1 MYLPTIKQ
9 LQYLLAVVELRHF
22 GQAAE
27 RCFVTQSTLSSA
39 IQELEALL
47 GVQLLERTK
56 RKVLPTPTGLELA
69 EQARKILKIS
79 YNIIELSNSSKKPL
93 CNEVRLG
100 VIPTIAP
107 FLLPKVLLPLH
118 QAFPELSLLLIE
130 DQSAHLMRRL
140 ESGEIDC
147 AILALPYPTE
157 KLESQL
163 IGEEGFWVA
172 MPEGDPLTRKRK
184 ISAAELPMERL
195 LLLEEGHCLRDHAM
209 STCGGSEVKAQFQG
223 SSLYTLIE
231 MVAWGQGVTLVPA
244 MALESPLLKHARI
257 ELRPLDAP
265 TPHRQMA
272 LVWRATSYQKNNMVV
287 LADKLAELM
296 VG

>member
-39 IQELEALL
+39 IQELEASL

-56 RKVLPTPTGLELA
+56 RKVLPTPMGLELA
-69 EQARKILKIS
+69 ERAQKIINIS
-79 YNIIELSNSSKKPL
+79 FDIIELSNKHNKPL

-118 QAFPELSLLLIE
+118 KAFPDLSLLLIE
-130 DQSAHLMRRL
+130 DQSANLIKRL

-172 MPEGDPLTRKRK
+172 IPEGDPLTKKRK
-184 ISAAELPMERL
+184 ISAAELPKERL
-195 LLLEEGHCLRDHAM
+195 LLLEEGHCLSDHVM
-209 STCGGSEVKAQFQG
+209 SACGSSEMTAQFQG

-231 MVAWGQGVTLVPA
+231 MVAWGQGVTFIPA
-244 MALESPLLKHARI
+244 MALESPLLKQARI
-257 ELRPLDAP
+257 ELRPLGEP
-265 TPHRQMA
+265 TPHRQIA

-287 LADKLAELM
+287 LADKLAQLM
-296 VG
+296 A